1 MSDSIIT
8 KVARFGNDSSKCHCL
23 WRANV
28 PNTHLA
34 GLEKI
39 LRLLQSLCMI
49 TAAYLLQSSPSGA
62 APFQQGIKSLAV
74 GRRYLRFFK
83 LFPLLDT
90 FWTVSEKGSAKGRNQ
105 IVHLLEM
112 GKVGFGALY
121 LIGQNVTMLDAM
133 GVWKVEWAGM
143 VMMEANRFW
152 FYSLACA
159 CMLTL
164 HGLWNLPSFP
174 APVEVEK
181 GDSFEE
187 RTKAGLEKRKA
198 VELAAKNGE
207 RRKRLVK
214 DLVMYGADLFIP
226 GDLTGWMRTEQW
238 WVGSAMAV
246 STLLASEEVWEKVN

>member
-1 MSDSIIT
+1 MILVSINILLE
-8 KVARFGNDSSKCHCL
+8 RY
-23 WRANV
+23 
-28 PNTHLA
+28 NTNAFAA
-34 GLEKI
+34 GLEKT

-49 TAAYLLQSSPSGA
+49 VAAYLLPSSPSDA
-62 APFQQGIKSLAV
+62 APFQTGMKSLAL

-90 FWTVSEKGSAKGRNQ
+90 FWAVSERGSGKGRNQ
-105 IVHLLEM
+105 VVHLLEM

-133 GVWKVEWAGM
+133 GIWKVEWAGM

-159 CMLTL
+159 FMLTL
-164 HGLWNLPSFP
+164 HCLWNLPPLP
-174 APVEVEK
+174 AAVEVGKEK
-181 GDSFEE
+181 SFEE
-187 RTKAGLEKRKA
+187 RTKAGLEKRKME
-198 VELAAKNGE
+198 ELAAKTLA
-207 RRKRLVK
+207 RRTRLMK

-226 GDLTGWMRTEQW
+226 GDLTGWIRTEQW

>member
-1 MSDSIIT
+1 
-8 KVARFGNDSSKCHCL
+8 
-23 WRANV
+23 
-28 PNTHLA
+28 
-34 GLEKI
+34 
-39 LRLLQSLCMI
+39 MI